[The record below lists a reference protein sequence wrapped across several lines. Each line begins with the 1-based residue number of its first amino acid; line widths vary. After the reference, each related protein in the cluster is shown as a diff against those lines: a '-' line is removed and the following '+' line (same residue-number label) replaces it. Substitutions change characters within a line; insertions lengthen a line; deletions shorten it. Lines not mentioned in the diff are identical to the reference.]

1 MSFFNYVFPLQRWFL
16 GNELEF
22 YRLNSRFSNPRM
34 GLSRAVCNDEKEVQ
48 RFILGIYN
56 ESNDRSA
63 KTNSTLERYKSI
75 VMMNSTEM

>member
-1 MSFFNYVFPLQRWFL
+1 
-16 GNELEF
+16 
-22 YRLNSRFSNPRM
+22 M